1 MKNEGKRKILRLIE
15 DAPHRI
21 KKNGIG
27 LEHNKLSDFLNEI
40 KILIQ
45 EYLIDRVDA
54 VYSIRAK
61 PLIWH
66 ETEYGFV
73 SEHGYYS
80 IHFDAKA
87 QGYFIKQDLQ
97 DLPDGFHTN
106 VDRAKKACEYYYEQE
121 LLSRI
126 EYV

>member
-1 MKNEGKRKILRLIE
+1 METKQDIIKFINKNIKYDGDPWGNIDECNELI
-15 DAPHRI
+15 
-21 KKNGIG
+21 NWIG
-27 LEHNKLSDFLNEI
+27 NLTP
-40 KILIQ
+40 
-45 EYLIDRVDA
+45 V
-54 VYSIRAK
+54 VK

-73 SEHGYYS
+73 SEHSYYS

-87 QGYFIKQDLQ
+87 QGYFIKHDLQ